1 MRMDTMNKIFEARGF
16 EVERK
21 WEESAYRFTISKN
34 GFNLSEGFCY
44 SGSETDQ
51 VTFIEGMIK
60 KFEALYPSILPRP
73 YASLNT
79 FKSIQVDASISNGPI
94 GVTTYNKID
103 MLLKKD
109 VSLSTIIVEV
119 IFNNPATIIKWID
132 GTKTV
137 VKSNGEDYDPEKGFA
152 MAIAK
157 KAFGNKGNYYNAF
170 KQWLPK
176 NEDAESPLGGARNE
190 TF

>member
-60 KFEALYPSILPRP
+60 KFEALYPYSIRIDDTCLCT
-73 YASLNT
+73 LT
-79 FKSIQVDASISNGPI
+79 
-94 GVTTYNKID
+94 NKTDFIF
-103 MLLKKD
+103 KKD
-109 VSLSTIIVEV
+109 TSLKTNIVKV
-119 IFNNPATIIKWID
+119 IFNNPATIIKWAD

-137 VKSNGEDYDPEKGFA
+137 VKSSEEDYDPEKGLA

-157 KAFGNKGNYYNAF
+157 KALGNEGNYYNIF
-170 KQWLPK
+170 RQWLPRAAK
-176 NEDAESPLGGARNE
+176 KQSLKKWEIELGIHHDVDIIWE
-190 TF
+190 